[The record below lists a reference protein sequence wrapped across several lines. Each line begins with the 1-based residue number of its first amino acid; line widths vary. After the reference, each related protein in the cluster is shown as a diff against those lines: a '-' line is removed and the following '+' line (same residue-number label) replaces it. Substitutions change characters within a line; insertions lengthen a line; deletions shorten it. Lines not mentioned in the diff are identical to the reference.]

1 MCNEYTESVL
11 HPSERKSQIVQNTIE
26 QHYGKKHST
35 DCSSNYSG
43 KLFHNLSLWHSSFPQ
58 DSHCQTYEQQWQT
71 IIQNGQINLSRVQ
84 TIDEG
89 TQHQNNG
96 TTTTAT
102 TSKKDSHHSVPVDHN
117 IHSKVQF
124 QLDMLDCNYEQDKR
138 EYYAQLI
145 RDLKKTSSIHELD
158 RQLKNQVKYFFFSNK
173 FLRTIIHSRKVNIGN

>member
-11 HPSERKSQIVQNTIE
+11 HPSEMKSQIVQNTIE
-26 QHYGKKHST
+26 KNYGKKHST

-43 KLFHNLSLWHSSFPQ
+43 KSHLVPSSHPLDLL

-84 TIDEG
+84 TSDES
-89 TQHQNNG
+89 THHQTNG
-96 TTTTAT
+96 TSNT
-102 TSKKDSHHSVPVDHN
+102 KKDGNHSILIDHN

-145 RDLKKTSSIHELD
+145 RDLKKPSAIWEFERELKSQVNE
-158 RQLKNQVKYFFFSNK
+158 RMKELQLKKIC
-173 FLRTIIHSRKVNIGN
+173 FLFRKINIKN